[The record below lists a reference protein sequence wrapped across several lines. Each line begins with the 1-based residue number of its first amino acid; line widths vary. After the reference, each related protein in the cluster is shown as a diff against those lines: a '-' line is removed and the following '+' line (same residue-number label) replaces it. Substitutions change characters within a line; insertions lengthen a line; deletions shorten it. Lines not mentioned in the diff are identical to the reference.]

1 MPRGG
6 LSRYADIC
14 ARAKKTWWG
23 VIPAFIA
30 IAIPTMMQVGP
41 DDAVINFCKWPR
53 KAFPL
58 LMQRQLQS
66 LM

>member
-1 MPRGG
+1 
-6 LSRYADIC
+6 
-14 ARAKKTWWG
+14 
-23 VIPAFIA
+23 
-30 IAIPTMMQVGP
+30 MMQVGP